1 MDQTWTIKSALDWTI
16 DYLARKGDV
25 NPRLSA
31 EWLMSEATGHSRIQ
45 LYVSFDQPLS
55 PEERE
60 KLREYVSRR
69 GKGEPLQYIT
79 GHAAFRYITVKV
91 RPGVLIP
98 RPETEVLVSVALT
111 LLPAVQRRHALD
123 SSIDAWEGDAILT
136 AKALAEQAGEGVDE
150 IDSAI
155 ADVVPNLDSEKARPL
170 LVADICTGSGCIACA
185 IASEREDARLFATD
199 ISSEAVS
206 LARENAEEL
215 GLSDR
220 VRVEQGDLGAPMPSA
235 AIGKLDLVISNR
247 SLPSMEVPTATI
259 SCAGCFRGRS
269 MRCALAGDS
278 PSSCMKPVSIKR
290 LSSQS
295 KPVSRKSKSRTTLQA
310 GRAYSLEES
319 RCKPGTAAI
328 ERASYPIVSSA
339 TVMFGMLCG
348 MFAPLMTIPSASICL
363 PRSM

>member
-1 MDQTWTIKSALDWTI
+1 MSSDTFVNFLELQVDQTWTIKSALDWTV
-16 DYLARKGDV
+16 DYLSRKGDD

-98 RPETEVLVSVALT
+98 RPETEVLVSVALA
-111 LLPAVQRRHALD
+111 LLPAVQRRRALD
-123 SSIDAWEGDAILT
+123 STIDAWEGDAILT
-136 AKALAEQAGEGVDE
+136 AKALAEQAGEGVEE

-170 LVADICTGSGCIACA
+170 LVSDICTGSGCIACA

-235 AIGKLDLVISNR
+235 AIGKLDLVISN
-247 SLPSMEVPTATI
+247 PPYVPTAVLRDIPSEVADFEPRLALDGGPDGNDILRRLLPWAFEALRPGGGFAFELHET
-259 SCAGCFRGRS
+259 CLDQAAQLAKQAGF
-269 MRCALAGDS
+269 AEIEITNDLAGKPRVLS
-278 PSSCMKPVSIKR
+278 GRKPV
-290 LSSQS
+290 
-295 KPVSRKSKSRTTLQA
+295 
-310 GRAYSLEES
+310 
-319 RCKPGTAAI
+319 
-328 ERASYPIVSSA
+328 
-339 TVMFGMLCG
+339 
-348 MFAPLMTIPSASICL
+348 
-363 PRSM
+363 

>member
-1 MDQTWTIKSALDWTI
+1 MDQTWTIKSALDWTV
-16 DYLARKGDV
+16 DYLTRKGDV
-25 NPRLSA
+25 NPRLAA

-136 AKALAEQAGEGVDE
+136 AKALAEQAGGGTDE

-155 ADVVPNLDSEKARPL
+155 ADVVLNLDSEKARPL

-220 VRVEQGDLGAPMPSA
+220 VRVEQGDLGAPTPSA
-235 AIGKLDLVISNR
+235 AMGKLDLVISN
-247 SLPSMEVPTATI
+247 PPYVPTAVLRDIPSEVADFEPKLALDGGPDGNDILRRLLPWTLDALRPGGGFAFELHET
-259 SCAGCFRGRS
+259 CLDQAALLAKQAGFTEIVITND
-269 MRCALAGDS
+269 LAGKPRVLS
-278 PSSCMKPVSIKR
+278 GRKPV
-290 LSSQS
+290 
-295 KPVSRKSKSRTTLQA
+295 
-310 GRAYSLEES
+310 
-319 RCKPGTAAI
+319 
-328 ERASYPIVSSA
+328 
-339 TVMFGMLCG
+339 
-348 MFAPLMTIPSASICL
+348 
-363 PRSM
+363 

>member
-1 MDQTWTIKSALDWTI
+1 MDQTWTIKSALDWTV
-16 DYLARKGDV
+16 DYLTRKGDD

-98 RPETEVLVSVALT
+98 RPETEVLVSVALA
-111 LLPAVQRRHALD
+111 LLPALQRRHALD
-123 SSIDAWEGDAILT
+123 STIDAWEGDAILT
-136 AKALAEQAGEGVDE
+136 AKALAEQAGEDTDE

-199 ISSEAVS
+199 ISSEAAS

-235 AIGKLDLVISNR
+235 AIGKLDLVISN
-247 SLPSMEVPTATI
+247 PPYVPTAVLRDIPSEVADFEPKLALDGGPDGNDILRRLLPWTFEVLRPGGGFAFELHET
-259 SCAGCFRGRS
+259 CLDLAAQLARQAGFTEIGITND
-269 MRCALAGDS
+269 LAGKPRVLS
-278 PSSCMKPVSIKR
+278 GRKPV
-290 LSSQS
+290 
-295 KPVSRKSKSRTTLQA
+295 
-310 GRAYSLEES
+310 
-319 RCKPGTAAI
+319 
-328 ERASYPIVSSA
+328 
-339 TVMFGMLCG
+339 
-348 MFAPLMTIPSASICL
+348 
-363 PRSM
+363 

>member
-1 MDQTWTIKSALDWTI
+1 MDQTWTIKSALDWTV
-16 DYLARKGDV
+16 DYLTRKGDA

-98 RPETEVLVSVALT
+98 RPETEVLVSVALA
-111 LLPAVQRRHALD
+111 LLPALQRRHALD
-123 SSIDAWEGDAILT
+123 STIDAWEGDAILT
-136 AKALAEQAGEGVDE
+136 AKALAEQAGEDTDE

-235 AIGKLDLVISNR
+235 AIGKLDLVISN
-247 SLPSMEVPTATI
+247 PPYVPTAVLRDIPSEVADFEPRLALDGGPDGNDILRRLLPWTLEALRPGGGFAFELHET
-259 SCAGCFRGRS
+259 CLDLAAQLAKQAGF
-269 MRCALAGDS
+269 AEIEITNDLAG
-278 PSSCMKPVSIKR
+278 KPRV
-290 LSSQS
+290 LSG
-295 KPVSRKSKSRTTLQA
+295 RKL
-310 GRAYSLEES
+310 
-319 RCKPGTAAI
+319 
-328 ERASYPIVSSA
+328 V
-339 TVMFGMLCG
+339 
-348 MFAPLMTIPSASICL
+348 
-363 PRSM
+363 

>member
-1 MDQTWTIKSALDWTI
+1 MDQTWTIKSALDWTV
-16 DYLARKGDV
+16 DYLSRKGDD

-69 GKGEPLQYIT
+69 GKGEPLQYIN

-136 AKALAEQAGEGVDE
+136 AKALAEQAGGGTDE

-155 ADVVPNLDSEKARPL
+155 ADVVLNLDSEKARPL

-235 AIGKLDLVISNR
+235 AIGKLDLVISN
-247 SLPSMEVPTATI
+247 PPYVPTAVLRDIPSEVADFEPKLALDGGLDGNDVLRRLLPWTLDALRPGGGFAFELHET
-259 SCAGCFRGRS
+259 CLDLAAQLAKQAGFAEIEITNDLAEKPRVLSGR
-269 MRCALAGDS
+269 
-278 PSSCMKPVSIKR
+278 KPV
-290 LSSQS
+290 
-295 KPVSRKSKSRTTLQA
+295 
-310 GRAYSLEES
+310 
-319 RCKPGTAAI
+319 
-328 ERASYPIVSSA
+328 
-339 TVMFGMLCG
+339 
-348 MFAPLMTIPSASICL
+348 
-363 PRSM
+363 

>member
-1 MDQTWTIKSALDWTI
+1 MDQTWTIKSALDWTV
-16 DYLARKGDV
+16 DYLTRKGDA
-25 NPRLSA
+25 NPRLAA

-98 RPETEVLVSVALT
+98 RPETEVLVSVALA
-111 LLPAVQRRHALD
+111 LLPALQRRHALD
-123 SSIDAWEGDAILT
+123 STIDAWEGDAILT
-136 AKALAEQAGEGVDE
+136 AKALAEQAGEDSDE

-235 AIGKLDLVISNR
+235 AIGKLDLVISN
-247 SLPSMEVPTATI
+247 PPYVPTAVLRDIPSEVADFEPKLALDGGPDGNDILRRLLPWTLDALRPGGGFAFELHET
-259 SCAGCFRGRS
+259 CLDQAAQLAKQAGFTEIEITNDLAGRS
-269 MRCALAGDS
+269 RVLSGR
-278 PSSCMKPVSIKR
+278 KPV
-290 LSSQS
+290 
-295 KPVSRKSKSRTTLQA
+295 
-310 GRAYSLEES
+310 
-319 RCKPGTAAI
+319 
-328 ERASYPIVSSA
+328 
-339 TVMFGMLCG
+339 
-348 MFAPLMTIPSASICL
+348 
-363 PRSM
+363 